1 MTDFLQILI
10 NKGYKLTP
18 LNFKSPWI
26 EFDNPNDLK
35 ISEHKKR
42 LIKIFKNQALYRM
55 VIWITG
61 LSASGKTTLAKY
73 FKTNMKK
80 KNYQFTLVDGDNV
93 RDIFFNDLGFDEKSR
108 FKQITRMQE
117 IAKFLDDENCN
128 VIVAAL
134 YSHPKLLN
142 RNRKLFKNYFEIY
155 LKANINFL
163 AKRETKKIYFKAINK
178 KIKNVVGIDI
188 KWHVPMKPN
197 LIFDQKNNYELK
209 QMFNLIYKKIKTKKL
224 YYAQN

>member
-1 MTDFLQILI
+1 
-10 NKGYKLTP
+10 
-18 LNFKSPWI
+18 
-26 EFDNPNDLK
+26 
-35 ISEHKKR
+35 
-42 LIKIFKNQALYRM
+42 M

-224 YYAQN
+224 YYA